1 MPIRD
6 EAVSSRAAAPNK
18 EFLPLWGRWL
28 QPQAGDGRGAN
39 SFPNTSADGV
49 TPTVHTASM
58 TTKRRRPE
66 QTARARNLR
75 RNMTF
80 PEVLL
85 WMEIKNKKLG
95 VKFRRQ
101 VPIGPYVADCAC
113 FENRLIVELD
123 GSQHVGSPYDQRRD
137 RWLSERGYQV
147 ARISNS
153 IVYEDV
159 EDAVAMI
166 RKHL

>member
-1 MPIRD
+1 
-6 EAVSSRAAAPNK
+6 
-18 EFLPLWGRWL
+18 
-28 QPQAGDGRGAN
+28 
-39 SFPNTSADGV
+39 
-49 TPTVHTASM
+49 
-58 TTKRRRPE
+58 
-66 QTARARNLR
+66 
-75 RNMTF
+75 MTF

-101 VPIGPYVADCAC
+101 VPIGPYVADFAC
-113 FENRLIVELD
+113 FEKRLIVELD

-147 ARISNS
+147 ARIWNS